1 MPLLHRKPF
10 QRQAPP
16 ADLSPDEGLFLCKV
30 TNEAFRDYDEF
41 FERTILC
48 NSLVWSC
55 AVTGKSG
62 FTYQEAL
69 DSEERARVSL
79 QKLPPVLLSPLLYLA
94 ACTTRTRFQ
103 DLCEDVYAFFK
114 DRFLIGEQVEV
125 VHASGARQS
134 CCVMAVVSPPME
146 NGRANG
152 HAAKADVIVISD
164 SDGEED
170 KDDSGSG
177 LVRNP
182 ALYRYKVKLL
192 KMESRQPF
200 IIEASVIGRRK
211 GFFTREKV
219 KMFLK
224 QNTEVLNGVIKVK
237 ASTVAKY
244 KLNEFNFRAVFPDG
258 APMFN
263 SNSVSRRVRA
273 KSQVPMAAGDMDRDG
288 SQHHSNK
295 AEREMEKLREKKE
308 AMRRAAA
315 HAKENKAPGLR
326 QNEESAYAREQQL
339 RRNLL
344 ESRMTQRQEKL
355 KEKERLK
362 EIKEKEREKLREE
375 KRKYAEYIKEWNRLR
390 DDMECEDL
398 KALPEP
404 LAVRTR
410 LPPELFGDALMLLEF
425 LHAFGDFFDLKDEF
439 PNGITLDM
447 VEEAMVGHDPEGPLC
462 ELLFFFLSA
471 IFQTMTAEEEDGV
484 REQPTDAD
492 AKMTG
497 LSEALE
503 EEQDNTKAAIGAV
516 AAMAAAWPQL
526 HQGRSLRK
534 LDMDSCSVSE
544 ILRLHVLMA
553 GSDVMPANSKYRYQQ
568 RGGFDTMDGPCVELR
583 LSQPGLLKRLAN
595 VSAYDLTP
603 AEKLMIVKALSVE
616 LLTLVTTRDYIDD
629 NFDVLKQARQDF
641 RELKNAKLRRER
653 EEAAARLRR
662 VKEEKIKEQERKLIQ
677 GNPVEEPLKNGVD
690 GDDSGMDTSTEGLD
704 GAARGSAQDEQAA
717 GSSKP
722 RRGRPKNSERN
733 KSGKQGKKSGK
744 DDNSAEISEA
754 DIQALR
760 EKELVERILSAV
772 ARTNVAPLGR
782 DRFYR
787 RYWLFNTIPGLFV
800 EEDYHGLTEDM
811 LHPPSVRGDPGAPD
825 EATSMEAG
833 SKASPHKLEPL
844 LAGSGDMRIE
854 EGCEVKRP
862 NRWFYFHRPEQLDEL
877 LESLNLRGL
886 RESSLREALILE
898 RERIVQSLQ
907 LAQTELIHL
916 SEREPVE
923 NDDDKVSSQG
933 PPSSA
938 EVQLEGRLKDL
949 LLDMEDRIWQGTLGG
964 IQVADRL
971 AWRTA
976 LQNSHYDPMCD
987 ELVWGPQ
994 GERNLKISKLR
1005 ESGQLK
1011 SEQDGPAQAMETGT
1025 PPEKPSAKDRL
1036 SDVKLEGRSGGSLG
1050 TGTPQA
1056 TNLPVRHLAMALLQ
1070 IEQGLGRRFLK
1081 EPLAVESSEGGGIR
1095 ANRTLLE
1102 RWEESLMVCTSMSQV
1117 FVHLAT
1123 LEGSVVWARSVLN
1136 TRCRIC
1142 RRKRDAECMLLCDGC
1157 DRGHHTYCL
1166 RPPVKTIPQG
1176 DWFCP
1181 NCRPKN
1187 RKHRPAERKRS
1198 SYVESEDEEEDEEEE
1213 EEEEEEGEEEEEEE
1227 EEEKENNGNSD
1238 ESDESQEEDEPDD
1251 TSEDEVDDEEEELE
1265 EEARS
1270 SQRGRVKLPVKLR
1283 GKVASQG
1290 KNYFEQ
1296 ESRQTPNDASSRTR
1310 PNGPK
1315 QSSSASKNDPK
1326 SLPGSG
1332 KSTPKQSP
1340 GSGKSLASLDKGG
1353 AKQKA
1358 ASEGR
1363 KKSPGSSSR
1372 PRSNG
1377 SASNGASPAEVS
1389 GPTRSRGRPPNV
1401 RIGGSETSPGTSE
1414 TGRRASKRISDAA
1427 EGSGEA
1433 STSRRSSSRHSGTHE
1448 LTACEQL
1455 VIELIR
1461 HIDSWP
1467 FLKLVQ
1473 RSQVPDYYDIV
1484 KKPIALNVIREKLNS
1499 WEYASSADFLSD
1511 VDLLFRNCFDYN
1523 PQHTNEAKAGERL
1536 QAYFFERA
1544 AALGLTAA
1552 SQDALPHKRTRR

>member
-1 MPLLHRKPF
+1 
-10 QRQAPP
+10 
-16 ADLSPDEGLFLCKV
+16 
-30 TNEAFRDYDEF
+30 
-41 FERTILC
+41 
-48 NSLVWSC
+48 
-55 AVTGKSG
+55 
-62 FTYQEAL
+62 
-69 DSEERARVSL
+69 
-79 QKLPPVLLSPLLYLA
+79 
-94 ACTTRTRFQ
+94 
-103 DLCEDVYAFFK
+103 
-114 DRFLIGEQVEV
+114 
-125 VHASGARQS
+125 
-134 CCVMAVVSPPME
+134 
-146 NGRANG
+146 
-152 HAAKADVIVISD
+152 IS
-164 SDGEED
+164 
-170 KDDSGSG
+170 
-177 LVRNP
+177 
-182 ALYRYKVKLL
+182 
-192 KMESRQPF
+192 
-200 IIEASVIGRRK
+200 RRK

-263 SNSVSRRVRA
+263 SNSVSRR
-273 KSQVPMAAGDMDRDG
+273 AAGDMDRDG

-308 AMRRAAA
+308 AMRRAAAA

-811 LHPPSVRGDPGAPD
+811 LHPPSVSDIFCVALPGQ
-825 EATSMEAG
+825 
-833 SKASPHKLEPL
+833 

-916 SEREPVE
+916 SGMEVAC
-923 NDDDKVSSQG
+923 KSLYLTASQG

-949 LLDMEDRIWQGTLGG
+949 LLDMEDRIQGTLGG

-1011 SEQDGPAQAMETGT
+1011 SE
-1025 PPEKPSAKDRL
+1025 L

-1081 EPLAVESSEGGGIR
+1081 EPLDV
-1095 ANRTLLE
+1095 
-1102 RWEESLMVCTSMSQV
+1102 
-1117 FVHLAT
+1117 
-1123 LEGSVVWARSVLN
+1123 
-1136 TRCRIC
+1136 
-1142 RRKRDAECMLLCDGC
+1142 
-1157 DRGHHTYCL
+1157 
-1166 RPPVKTIPQG
+1166 
-1176 DWFCP
+1176 
-1181 NCRPKN
+1181 
-1187 RKHRPAERKRS
+1187 
-1198 SYVESEDEEEDEEEE
+1198 
-1213 EEEEEEGEEEEEEE
+1213 
-1227 EEEKENNGNSD
+1227 
-1238 ESDESQEEDEPDD
+1238 
-1251 TSEDEVDDEEEELE
+1251 
-1265 EEARS
+1265 EEAKKH
-1270 SQRGRVKLPVKLR
+1270 GR
-1283 GKVASQG
+1283 
-1290 KNYFEQ
+1290 
-1296 ESRQTPNDASSRTR
+1296 
-1310 PNGPK
+1310 
-1315 QSSSASKNDPK
+1315 
-1326 SLPGSG
+1326 
-1332 KSTPKQSP
+1332 
-1340 GSGKSLASLDKGG
+1340 
-1353 AKQKA
+1353 
-1358 ASEGR
+1358 
-1363 KKSPGSSSR
+1363 
-1372 PRSNG
+1372 
-1377 SASNGASPAEVS
+1377 
-1389 GPTRSRGRPPNV
+1389 
-1401 RIGGSETSPGTSE
+1401 
-1414 TGRRASKRISDAA
+1414 SDAIKSN
-1427 EGSGEA
+1427 E
-1433 STSRRSSSRHSGTHE
+1433 
-1448 LTACEQL
+1448 
-1455 VIELIR
+1455 
-1461 HIDSWP
+1461 
-1467 FLKLVQ
+1467 
-1473 RSQVPDYYDIV
+1473 
-1484 KKPIALNVIREKLNS
+1484 KK
-1499 WEYASSADFLSD
+1499 
-1511 VDLLFRNCFDYN
+1511 
-1523 PQHTNEAKAGERL
+1523 
-1536 QAYFFERA
+1536 
-1544 AALGLTAA
+1544 
-1552 SQDALPHKRTRR
+1552 